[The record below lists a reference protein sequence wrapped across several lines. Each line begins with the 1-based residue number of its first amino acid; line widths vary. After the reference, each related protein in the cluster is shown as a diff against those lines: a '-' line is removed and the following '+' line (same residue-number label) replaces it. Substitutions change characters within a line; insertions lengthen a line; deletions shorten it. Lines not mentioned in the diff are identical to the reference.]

1 MERLALVSLTAAT
14 VAKYLRGRPTGG
26 GYLCHCPV
34 PSHGKGRRD
43 LKPSLGVSD
52 GDKGLVVHCFAG
64 CNPADILA
72 EITRLTASGLPLPYE
87 KSSPTPAAAPK
98 RTTSDW
104 ALKLWRAAIP
114 TPATPAETYLR
125 SRGFDF
131 APPSTIRFLRSYK
144 YDRDRAFPCLIAAV
158 QNVARELTAVQI
170 TFLDPTGR
178 KADVLEPRRS
188 IGPLGE
194 GVLRL
199 APAAEHIGLAEG
211 FETAWAAMLIHNVP
225 TCATLGAERYSLV
238 KLPPT
243 TRRVTIF
250 ADPDPVGLAG
260 AKQFAKANPHIETD
274 IQCPWTSDDYA
285 EIWRA
290 MAKEKP

>member
-1 MERLALVSLTAAT
+1 M
-14 VAKYLRGRPTGG
+14 
-26 GYLCHCPV
+26 
-34 PSHGKGRRD
+34 
-43 LKPSLGVSD
+43 
-52 GDKGLVVHCFAG
+52 
-64 CNPADILA
+64 PA
-72 EITRLTASGLPLPYE
+72 
-87 KSSPTPAAAPK
+87 SPPK

-104 ALKLWRAAIP
+104 ALKLWRAAVP
-114 TPATPAETYLR
+114 TPGTRADTYLR
-125 SRGFDF
+125 ARGFDF

-158 QNVARELTAVQI
+158 QDVARQLTAVQI

-178 KADVLEPRRS
+178 SKANVLEPRRS
-188 IGPLGE
+188 IGPFGR
-194 GVLRL
+194 GALRL

-225 TCATLGAERYSLV
+225 TWATLGAERYQLV

-260 AKQFAKANPHIETD
+260 AKQFVKANPHIETN
-274 IQCPWTSDDYA
+274 IQCPWTTADYA
-285 EIWRA
+285 EIWLA
-290 MAKEKP
+290 MAAEKP